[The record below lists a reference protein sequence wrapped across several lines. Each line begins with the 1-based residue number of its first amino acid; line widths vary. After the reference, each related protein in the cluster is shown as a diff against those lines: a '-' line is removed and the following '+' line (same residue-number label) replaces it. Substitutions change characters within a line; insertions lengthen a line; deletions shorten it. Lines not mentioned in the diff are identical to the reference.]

1 MSIELVLPSNHL
13 ILCHPLLLP
22 SIFRASGSFP
32 VSQLFISGSQSI
44 GASASGSVLP
54 MNIQSWFPLGLTGL
68 ISLQSKRPSRIFS
81 NTTVEKHHVSVLY
94 LLYWVSVQF
103 SHSVMSHTLRPHG
116 LQHARPPCPTR
127 IPRVYPN
134 SCPLSQWWRPTTS
147 SSVIPFS
154 SCLHS
159 FPESGSFPRTHF
171 FASGDQVLE
180 FQLQHQPFQWTPRT
194 DLH

>member
-1 MSIELVLPSNHL
+1 MSIELVIPSNHV
-13 ILCHPLLLP
+13 ILCCPLLLP
-22 SIFRASGSFP
+22 SIFPASGSFS
-32 VSQLFISGSQSI
+32 VSQLFVSGSQSI

-116 LQHARPPCPTR
+116 LQHARLPCPSPT
-127 IPRVYPN
+127 PGACSN
-134 SCPLSQWWRPTTS
+134 SCPSSQWCHPTTS

-154 SCLHS
+154 SCLQS
-159 FPESGSFPRTHF
+159 FPASASFLMSRF
-171 FASGDQVLE
+171 FASGGQSIGASVSA
-180 FQLQHQPFQWTPRT
+180 
-194 DLH
+194 